1 MYQLGKIEKILL
13 NAFYFSMPTSS
24 KRMRNSVEIE
34 SLAKNHLCDLLR
46 WLDIQS
52 RMPKQSSYRAKAKI
66 AQIVEKSPNFFTKV
80 QNTVKSPNQN
90 LTSKRSLKSPDL
102 RGLAGKSPN
111 WQPWKQQQQ
120 RWRSDDVNYNIIRSW
135 CQACQATFFVSRPNF
150 LSWMPDHPFG
160 GQASFSPKLRHFRKS
175 KAIQVVKLV

>member
-1 MYQLGKIEKILL
+1 
-13 NAFYFSMPTSS
+13 
-24 KRMRNSVEIE
+24 MRNSVEIE

-102 RGLAGKSPN
+102 RVWPEKVQIG
-111 WQPWKQQQQ
+111 
-120 RWRSDDVNYNIIRSW
+120 
-135 CQACQATFFVSRPNF
+135 RPDNQIAHV
-150 LSWMPDHPFG
+150 LMCDCIV
-160 GQASFSPKLRHFRKS
+160 Q
-175 KAIQVVKLV
+175 I